1 MKDDKEPIE
10 LIKQIFDILEYD
22 KILLEGCSMYI
33 DELERRNLELL
44 RARGRELL
52 T

>member
-1 MKDDKEPIE
+1 MKDNKEPLE
-10 LIKQIFDILEYD
+10 LVKEIGELLEYD

-52 T
+52 L